1 MGGGEWKFLQKL
13 IIGGLEQ
20 FGEGGGV
27 KNSTIFFLVPMFI
40 TMFIRSN
47 IILTTYIIKAN
58 VYIYVNLYVS

>member
-1 MGGGEWKFLQKL
+1 MGVGVEISPKTNNRGVGTFW
-13 IIGGLEQ
+13 
-20 FGEGGGV
+20 GGV

>member
-1 MGGGEWKFLQKL
+1 MGVGVEISPKTNNRGVGTIW
-13 IIGGLEQ
+13 G
-20 FGEGGGV
+20 GGGV

-58 VYIYVNLYVS
+58 VYIYVNLYIS